1 MEILKNLFI
10 KKPTKTKKTS
20 YSYFSCDEISLYN
33 WTKYLETQDLKYFN
47 SELEETKDN
56 KNAMYSVFG
65 EYLELTENRQVI
77 VRFSKMHKIMK
88 LQGKYNTVSLLL
100 KALYNYKKEYGLEQF
115 NEMVEQLAKWNYK
128 IDTSKD
134 IFKQIESIS
143 KRIQGLKTQIEL
155 LEIDFKK
162 DDEKEK
168 QNIDSEIITVSR
180 VLELKYK
187 IDKKETTLKEWIE
200 YVKQAKKVS
209 ENGR

>member
-1 MEILKNLFI
+1 MEILKNLFV
-10 KKPTKTKKTS
+10 KKQTKKTS

-56 KNAMYSVFG
+56 KDAMYAVFG

-77 VRFSKMHKIMK
+77 IRFSKMHKIMK
-88 LQGKYNTVSLLL
+88 LQGKYNTVSLLI
-100 KALYNYKKEYGLEQF
+100 KALYNYKKELGMEQF
-115 NEMVEQLAKWNYK
+115 NELIDQIELYNYK
-128 IDTSKD
+128 IDKTKD
-134 IFKQIESIS
+134 VFKQLEKINN
-143 KRIQGLKTQIEL
+143 RLQNLKTQIEL
-155 LEIDFKK
+155 LEIDLKK

-168 QNIDSEIITVSR
+168 HNIDSEIITVSR
-180 VLELKYK
+180 VLELKYR

-209 ENGR
+209 ENGK